1 MNKHYGAIV
10 IGINQYTH
18 NTILTNAAN
27 DGREM
32 ARKLEALKYDVI
44 CLIDNKATYDDYV
57 EAESD
62 IMGRLMEDKIQG
74 VILYFSGHGFIT
86 DGKDCLVLADAE
98 DMRIHG
104 GMTAMKKSIKLDE
117 FYNLMRK
124 RGAEIVIA
132 IVDAC
137 RSDLSAYNE
146 YDGEDKGCSNYNNDF
161 GKKTM
166 MPYQTFLAFS
176 TSPKTTAKDGKDGH
190 SKYTQALLEEIETE
204 DLPIE
209 QLFKHIRKKVHV
221 SDRDQLPWEN
231 SCLVDDFCFNHGQ
244 TERHYD
250 SVYDKSCFTSAIV
263 DRDVCLVKSLMMNGK
278 ENLLGKLA
286 TLKKTLTPPAIF
298 GIGRVIAGLVKQKEI
313 EAVEVLKYNKIGLF
327 TENGTNHLLNG
338 ILYGVYFDI
347 EDRLC
352 KPDGREMDILD
363 ELDRLFEQKEFDSSV
378 KFIRHEMESFKDEI
392 GYIPGDRNTY
402 KVYLEIESATEDTTE
417 NNHQVWVITD
427 MSIKD
432 ETDSLPET
440 GKVCFNIKELRNAI
454 RDQFWIPLAKIKC
467 NYSEKVGNDD
477 LFVLDKLD
485 IADILND
492 YFVGNCISDM
502 DDICH
507 HYEYVGID
515 DFYIQHLMPEEEY
528 LRAQGTF
535 SIQVVVYLDSE
546 EEIMDD
552 KCIDGEYDMVLDY
565 DNDKWSV
572 VDIDKMKLDLPQI

>member
-1 MNKHYGAIV
+1 MNYALV
-10 IGINQYTH
+10 IGINDYEHTDVYPKLRSAVKDADD
-18 NTILTNAAN
+18 I
-27 DGREM
+27 
-32 ARKLEALKYDVI
+32 ARKLTELNFDVDCSLDDDKDTVQMYWCNFLEKIAKEKCEVAVVYFAGHGVMANQYDCLLMREAIAVSPYTGILPDSHSLKVQH
-44 CLIDNKATYDDYV
+44 LID
-57 EAESD
+57 
-62 IMGRLMEDKIQG
+62 
-74 VILYFSGHGFIT
+74 
-86 DGKDCLVLADAE
+86 
-98 DMRIHG
+98 DMRANGDQMNI
-104 GMTAMKKSIKLDE
+104 I
-117 FYNLMRK
+117 
-124 RGAEIVIA
+124 II
-132 IVDAC
+132 DAC
-137 RSDLSAYNE
+137 RTMANMR
-146 YDGEDKGCSNYNNDF
+146 GTVARNF
-161 GKKTM
+161 GTTTKV
-166 MPYQTFLAFS
+166 PFQTFIAYS
-176 TSPKTTAKDGKDGH
+176 TSPGKGAKDGTEKTN
-190 SKYTQALLEEIETE
+190 SPFAAALLNHIG
-204 DLPIE
+204 DKNLPVE
-209 QLFKHIRKKVHV
+209 MLFKTVRKEIQENGI
-221 SDRDQLPWEN
+221 DQLPWEN
-231 SCLVDDFCFNHGQ
+231 SCLVDNFCFNHGQ
-244 TERHYD
+244 IERHYD
-250 SVYDKSCFTSAIV
+250 SIYAKSCFTSAAG
-263 DRDVCLVKSLMMNGK
+263 DRDACLVKSLMMNGK

-286 TLKKTLTPPAIF
+286 TLKKALTPPAIF
-298 GIGRVIAGLVKQKEI
+298 GIGRAIAGLVKQKEI

-327 TENGTNHLLNG
+327 TENGKNHLLNG

-378 KFIRHEMESFKDEI
+378 NFIRHEMESFKDEI
-392 GYIPGDRNTY
+392 DYIPGDRNTY
-402 KVYLEIESATEDTTE
+402 KVYLEIESATEETTE
-417 NNHQVWVITD
+417 DNHQVWVIKD

-467 NYSEKVGNDD
+467 IYSEKVENDD

-528 LRAQGTF
+528 LRVQGTF
-535 SIQVVVYLDSE
+535 TIQVVVYLDSE

>member
-1 MNKHYGAIV
+1 MKEAIAV
-10 IGINQYTH
+10 NPFTGILPEGH
-18 NTILTNAAN
+18 S
-27 DGREM
+27 
-32 ARKLEALKYDVI
+32 LKVQH
-44 CLIDNKATYDDYV
+44 LIN
-57 EAESD
+57 
-62 IMGRLMEDKIQG
+62 
-74 VILYFSGHGFIT
+74 
-86 DGKDCLVLADAE
+86 
-98 DMRIHG
+98 DMRANGDQMNI
-104 GMTAMKKSIKLDE
+104 I
-117 FYNLMRK
+117 
-124 RGAEIVIA
+124 II
-132 IVDAC
+132 DAC
-137 RSDLSAYNE
+137 RTMANMR
-146 YDGEDKGCSNYNNDF
+146 GTVARNF
-161 GKKTM
+161 GTTTKV
-166 MPYQTFLAFS
+166 PFQTFIAYS
-176 TSPKTTAKDGKDGH
+176 TSPGKGAKDGTEKTN
-190 SKYTQALLEEIETE
+190 SPFAAALLNHIG
-204 DLPIE
+204 DKNLPVE
-209 QLFKHIRKKVHV
+209 MLFKTVRKEIQENGI
-221 SDRDQLPWEN
+221 DQLPWEN
-231 SCLVDDFCFNHGQ
+231 SCLVDNFCFNHGQ
-244 TERHYD
+244 LERHYD
-250 SVYDKSCFTSAIV
+250 SIYDKSCFTSAIV

-298 GIGRVIAGLVKQKEI
+298 GIGRAIAGLVKQKEI

-338 ILYGVYFDI
+338 LLYGVYFDK

-392 GYIPGDRNTY
+392 DYIPGDRNTY

-417 NNHQVWVITD
+417 DNHLVWVIKD

-432 ETDSLPET
+432 EPDSLPET

-467 NYSEKVGNDD
+467 IYSEKVGNDD

-502 DDICH
+502 DYICH

-528 LRAQGTF
+528 LRVQGTF

>member
-1 MNKHYGAIV
+1 MNERYGAIV

-18 NTILTNAAN
+18 NTMLTNAAN

-44 CLIDNKATYDDYV
+44 CLIDDKATYDDYV
-57 EAESD
+57 EAESY
-62 IMGRLMEDKIQG
+62 IVGRLMEDKIQG
-74 VILYFSGHGFIT
+74 VILYFSGHGFMT

-104 GMTAMKKSIKLDE
+104 GMTAMRKSIKLDE
-117 FYNLMRK
+117 FYELMRK
-124 RGAEIVIA
+124 RGSEIVIA

-137 RSDLSAYNE
+137 RSDLSAYSE
-146 YDGEDKGCSNYNNDF
+146 YDGEDKGCPNYNIDF
-161 GKKTM
+161 GRKTM

-176 TSPKTTAKDGKDGH
+176 TSPKTNAKDGKDGH
-190 SKYTQALLEEIETE
+190 SKYTKALLEEIETE
-204 DLPIE
+204 NLPIE

-244 TERHYD
+244 TERHFD
-250 SVYDKSCFTSAIV
+250 SIYDKSCFTSAV
-263 DRDVCLVKSLMMNGK
+263 GDRDECLVRSLMMNGK

-286 TLKKTLTPPAIF
+286 TLKKTLTPLAVF
-298 GIGRVIAGLVKQKEI
+298 GIGRAIAGLVKQKEI

-338 ILYGVYFDI
+338 ILYGVYFDN

-352 KPDGREMDILD
+352 KPDGREMVILD

-417 NNHQVWVITD
+417 DSHQVWVIND
-427 MSIKD
+427 LSIKD
-432 ETDSLPET
+432 ETDCLVET

-477 LFVLDKLD
+477 LFIFDKLD

-492 YFVGNCISDM
+492 HFVGNCISDM

-515 DFYIQHLMPEEEY
+515 DFYIQHLVPEEEY
-528 LRAQGTF
+528 LRVQGTF
-535 SIQVVVYLDSE
+535 SIEVVVYLDDE
-546 EEIMDD
+546 EEIRDD
-552 KCIDGEYDMVLDY
+552 KCIDGDFDMLLDY

-572 VDIDKMKLDLPQI
+572 IDIDKLSLDIPQI

>member
-1 MNKHYGAIV
+1 
-10 IGINQYTH
+10 
-18 NTILTNAAN
+18 
-27 DGREM
+27 
-32 ARKLEALKYDVI
+32 
-44 CLIDNKATYDDYV
+44 
-57 EAESD
+57 
-62 IMGRLMEDKIQG
+62 
-74 VILYFSGHGFIT
+74 
-86 DGKDCLVLADAE
+86 
-98 DMRIHG
+98 
-104 GMTAMKKSIKLDE
+104 
-117 FYNLMRK
+117 
-124 RGAEIVIA
+124 
-132 IVDAC
+132 
-137 RSDLSAYNE
+137 
-146 YDGEDKGCSNYNNDF
+146 
-161 GKKTM
+161 
-166 MPYQTFLAFS
+166 
-176 TSPKTTAKDGKDGH
+176 
-190 SKYTQALLEEIETE
+190 
-204 DLPIE
+204 
-209 QLFKHIRKKVHV
+209 
-221 SDRDQLPWEN
+221 
-231 SCLVDDFCFNHGQ
+231 
-244 TERHYD
+244 
-250 SVYDKSCFTSAIV
+250 
-263 DRDVCLVKSLMMNGK
+263 MMNGK

-298 GIGRVIAGLVKQKEI
+298 GIGRAIAGLVKQKEI

-338 ILYGVYFDI
+338 LLYGVYFDK

-392 GYIPGDRNTY
+392 DYIPGDRNTY

-417 NNHQVWVITD
+417 DNHLVWVIKD

-432 ETDSLPET
+432 ETESLPET

-467 NYSEKVGNDD
+467 IYSEKVGNDD

-515 DFYIQHLMPEEEY
+515 DFYIQHLTPEEEY
-528 LRAQGTF
+528 LRVQGTF
-535 SIQVVVYLDSE
+535 TIQVVVYLDSE